1 MFCRSG
7 RGADREGHFAH
18 DLHPSSGDPTAE
30 ELAAHKQKA
39 QGLSATVMT
48 VRTTEP
54 HIPRRERALRFLH
67 PILFRS
73 GEISEMCGMPT
84 PHVLTACF
92 PGPAGRWT
100 PHVNVLTANLWLL
113 LWQGADLDRFKA
125 VAKERQSRNVAPHVA
140 RDSSAFAEFLE
151 EGKAKGGA
159 KL

>member
-1 MFCRSG
+1 M
-7 RGADREGHFAH
+7 DREGHFAH

-48 VRTTEP
+48 VRTTQQQ
-54 HIPRRERALRFLH
+54 PRPCRAPTFLRLVEVWMAE
-67 PILFRS
+67 S
-73 GEISEMCGMPT
+73 SEGSWSTPT
-84 PHVLTACF
+84 SHVLTACLAGSCWTLDV
-92 PGPAGRWT
+92 PGSYG
-100 PHVNVLTANLWLL
+100 LWLL

>member
-1 MFCRSG
+1 MYPG
-7 RGADREGHFAH
+7 G
-18 DLHPSSGDPTAE
+18 
-30 ELAAHKQKA
+30 
-39 QGLSATVMT
+39 
-48 VRTTEP
+48 
-54 HIPRRERALRFLH
+54 RERSVSCGLLGSGWPRTLRDLG
-67 PILFRS
+67 PRPRS
-73 GEISEMCGMPT
+73 YCLLAGS
-84 PHVLTACF
+84 
-92 PGPAGRWT
+92 AGRWT